1 MPNGIK
7 KILDETFG
15 TPAEGIKTMRELVG
29 GETGKQLNLLLGRV
43 ERLSK
48 DTSALP
54 QVLELFKLIERC
66 GQAGYLKDLNGIL
79 QNIPKGKTGQALI
92 TELRKAINEIVPRID
107 KLANLAKVLMA
118 EK

>member
-1 MPNGIK
+1 MVMGIK
-7 KILDETFG
+7 KMFDSTFG
-15 TPAEGIKTMRELVG
+15 PPGEGLKTVREIVG
-29 GETGKQLNLLLGRV
+29 GETGKQLNLLLARV

-66 GQAGYLKDLNGIL
+66 GQAGYLKELDSVLAH
-79 QNIPKGKTGQALI
+79 IPKGKSGQALI

-107 KLANLAKVLMA
+107 KLANLAKVLME